1 MKDVLLSEG
10 SEPRTDAMLPF
21 KSVRAR
27 NILSFGDTGIQINL
41 EPINVLIGPNGAGK
55 SNLIELFSLLKSAPG
70 DLAREIR
77 EGGGVQ
83 DWLWKGATPEP
94 TGALEAIVD
103 GVASGRDLRFSLS
116 FTAIRNRLQVVD
128 ERVENEVPDV
138 GHTKPYFYFGYENG
152 RPMINVGPDGD
163 SGARGH
169 RELRRETI
177 DPEQSVLSQRKDPD
191 LYPEITHV
199 AELFSRIS
207 TYRDWRLGRYTPPRL
222 PQPVDAPNDVLRE
235 DASNLGLVVN
245 RIKSNPATRN
255 ALDEYMS
262 EFLPDYEYVETLIEG
277 GTVQI
282 FISEKGRLI
291 PATRLSD
298 GTLRWLA
305 LLAVLLNPT
314 PPPLVCI
321 EEPELDLHPDVI
333 PVLGQLLRAAATRT
347 QVVVTTH
354 SDDLASEFSDAP
366 TAVIVCERR
375 AGESHF
381 ARLEAEQLEPWLAKY
396 RLGQLRQMGEIGG
409 NRY

>member
-1 MKDVLLSEG
+1 
-10 SEPRTDAMLPF
+10 
-21 KSVRAR
+21 
-27 NILSFGDTGIQINL
+27 
-41 EPINVLIGPNGAGK
+41 
-55 SNLIELFSLLKSAPG
+55 
-70 DLAREIR
+70 
-77 EGGGVQ
+77 
-83 DWLWKGATPEP
+83 
-94 TGALEAIVD
+94 
-103 GVASGRDLRFSLS
+103 
-116 FTAIRNRLQVVD
+116 VVD
-128 ERVENEVPDV
+128 ERVENELPDA

-152 RPMINVGPDGD
+152 RPMINVAADGD
-163 SGARGH
+163 SGTRRH

-199 AELFSRIS
+199 GDLFSRIS

-222 PQPVDAPNDVLRE
+222 PQPVDAPNDALTE

-245 RIKSNPATRN
+245 RIKSDPATRD
-255 ALDEYMS
+255 ALDGYMS

-333 PVLGQLLRAAATRT
+333 PVLAQLLRTAANRM
-347 QVVVTTH
+347 QLVVTTH

-366 TAVIVCERR
+366 TAVIVCEKH

-381 ARLEAEQLEPWLAKY
+381 ARLEAERLEPWLAKY